1 MAEPDDRAPGALSP
15 RRPAALL
22 DRDGTLIVEKD
33 YLADPDGVELEA
45 GAAAALR
52 TLAKLGLVLVVV
64 SNQSGIGR
72 GYFTRAR
79 ADAVNARVDE
89 LLSAEGV
96 EIAGWYLCPHAPDEA
111 CCCRKPL
118 PGLAHAAA
126 AELGLDLQRSFVI
139 GDKPA
144 DVGLARAVGAT
155 GLLVLTGHGAD
166 HRRWAETAGV
176 PVCRDLPEAAAA
188 ISERMGP

>member
-1 MAEPDDRAPGALSP
+1 MADPDDRASGALSIG
-15 RRPAALL
+15 RRAALL

-52 TLAKLGLVLVVV
+52 TLARLGLVLVVV

-79 ADAVNARVDE
+79 ADAVNARVDQ

-96 EIAGWYLCPHAPDEA
+96 EIAGWYLCPHAPEEA
-111 CCCRKPL
+111 CACRKPL

-166 HRRWAETAGV
+166 HRRWAETEGV
-176 PVCRDLPEAAAA
+176 PVCRDLAAAA
-188 ISERMGP
+188 EVISERVRP

>member
-1 MAEPDDRAPGALSP
+1 LST

-33 YLADPDGVELEA
+33 YLADPDGAVLEA
-45 GAAAALR
+45 GAAAGLR

-72 GYFTRAR
+72 GYFTRER

-89 LLSAEGV
+89 LLRAEGI
-96 EIAGWYLCPHAPDEA
+96 EIAGWYLCPHAPDEV
-111 CCCRKPL
+111 CDCRKPL
-118 PGLAHAAA
+118 PGLANAAA
-126 AELGLDLQRSFVI
+126 RDLGLDLQRSFVV

-144 DVGLARAVGAT
+144 DVELARAVGAT
-155 GLLVLTGHGAD
+155 GLLVLTGHGAA
-166 HRRWAETAGV
+166 HRGWAESAGV
-176 PVCRDLPEAAAA
+176 PICRDLAAAAEA
-188 ISERMGP
+188 ISERVRP